1 MRSFKTEGIVIR
13 RRNVGEADRL
23 LTIFTKH
30 HGKITV
36 KAKGVRKISSRR
48 SSHVELLNLVNLS
61 LYKGRINPI
70 LTEATTIENFSGA
83 KDNLNSVG
91 FAYHVC
97 ELVDSLCAENQEN
110 SAVFSL
116 LYEVLSNLSA
126 RADHTVTISKF
137 EKELLNALGFGSHSA
152 YLNTQG
158 FIEEIIERRLKAK
171 RILPLFTD

>member
-36 KAKGVRKISSRR
+36 KAKGVRKVSSRR
-48 SSHVELLNLVNLS
+48 SSHIELLNLVSMS
-61 LYKGRINPI
+61 LYKGRMSPI
-70 LTEATTIENFSGA
+70 LTEVETIENFSGA
-83 KDNLNSVG
+83 KDNLSSVG

-110 SAVFSL
+110 SKVFNL
-116 LYEVLSNLSA
+116 LCEILSHLSFSS
-126 RADHTVTISKF
+126 DHTGAIYKF
-137 EKELLNALGFGSHSA
+137 EKELLDALGFNSQSQ
-152 YLNTQG
+152 YLDSQG
-158 FIEEIIERRLKAK
+158 LIEEIIERRLKAK
-171 RILPLFTD
+171 RILPLFT